1 MFVDRMDAGM
11 QLAEAL
17 EGFRGS
23 DAVLL
28 AIPRGGVPVAAEVAE
43 RLHLPLDILLTKKI
57 GHPSQPELAIGA
69 ASLHGILL
77 DPRFHVPRSYID
89 AESERIRDVLRDREN
104 AYRSGRQAIPVKGR
118 TAIIVD
124 DGIATG
130 YTVRAAIELLRQ
142 AGAKR
147 VVVAVPVAAWQTVGR
162 LEELADQVICLKVPE
177 DLIAIGAHYE
187 DFGQV
192 SDKEVIALLA
202 QRTGHD
208 AVDDQHR

>member
-1 MFVDRMDAGM
+1 MFVDRVDAGM

-57 GHPSQPELAIGA
+57 GHPRQPELAIGA
-69 ASLHGILL
+69 VSLQGILL
-77 DPRFHVPRSYID
+77 DPRFDVPRSYID
-89 AESERIRDVLRDREN
+89 AEVERIRAVLAEREH

-142 AGAKR
+142 AGAQR
-147 VVVAVPVAAWQTVGR
+147 VVVAVPVAAAQTVLQ
-162 LEELADQVICLKVPE
+162 LEELADEVICVEVPD
-177 DLIAIGAHYE
+177 DLYAIGAHYE
-187 DFGQV
+187 DFEQV
-192 SDKEVIALLA
+192 SDEEVIALLEK
-202 QRTGHD
+202 RTGHD
-208 AVDDQHR
+208 AVDDQRK

>member
-1 MFVDRMDAGM
+1 MFVDRVDAGM

-57 GHPSQPELAIGA
+57 GHPQQPELAIGA
-69 ASLHGILL
+69 VSLNGILL

-104 AYRSGRQAIPVKGR
+104 AYRSGRPALDVKGR

-147 VVVAVPVAAWQTVGR
+147 VVVAVPVAAWQTVDR
-162 LEELADQVICLKVPE
+162 LEELADQVICLEVPV

-192 SDKEVIALLA
+192 SDKEVIEVMRIFAGEHH
-202 QRTGHD
+202 TP
-208 AVDDQHR
+208 

>member
-1 MFVDRMDAGM
+1 MFVDRVDAGM

-28 AIPRGGVPVAAEVAE
+28 AIPRGGVPVAAEVA
-43 RLHLPLDILLTKKI
+43 RKLNLSLDILLTKKI

-69 ASLHGILL
+69 VSLYGMLY
-77 DPRFHVPRSYID
+77 DPRYDVPRSYID
-89 AESERIRDVLRDREN
+89 AEAERIRSVLRERGN
-104 AYRSGRQAIPVKGR
+104 TYRSGRRALPVKGR

-130 YTVRAAIELLRQ
+130 YTVRAAIGLLRQ

-147 VVVAVPVAAWQTVGR
+147 VVVAVPVAAWQTVDM
-162 LEELADQVICLKVPE
+162 LEKLADQLICLEVPDE
-177 DLIAIGAHYE
+177 LIAIGAHYE
-187 DFGQV
+187 DFSQV
-192 SDKEVIALLA
+192 SDDEVIALMD
-202 QRTGHD
+202 D
-208 AVDDQHR
+208 AARRNVH

>member
-1 MFVDRMDAGM
+1 MFVDRVDAGM

-28 AIPRGGVPVAAEVAE
+28 AIPRGGVPVAAEVAKA
-43 RLHLPLDILLTKKI
+43 LHLPLDILLTKKI
-57 GHPSQPELAIGA
+57 GHPDQPELAIGA
-69 ASLHGILL
+69 VSLHGLQL

-89 AESERIRDVLRDREN
+89 AQVDRIRGVLRERDT
-104 AYRSGRQAIPVKGR
+104 AYRSGRPALEVKGR

-130 YTVRAAIELLRQ
+130 YAVRAAIELLRQ

-147 VVVAVPVAAWQTVGR
+147 VVVAVPVAAWQTVDT
-162 LEELADQVICLKVPE
+162 LQEPADQVICLEVPD

-187 DFGQV
+187 DFAQV
-192 SDKEVIALLA
+192 SDEEVIALLNA
-202 QRTGHD
+202 SRDLSG
-208 AVDDQHR
+208 R